1 MTIKSMDYALL
12 AQDSHNH
19 PATTAAADHVGLRR
33 GLALLVP
40 TTPDLSI
47 VFAVPPKTARVK
59 LLVRLSKHFLLTLWP
74 IEVGI
79 A

>member
-1 MTIKSMDYALL
+1 M
-12 AQDSHNH
+12 
-19 PATTAAADHVGLRR
+19 
-33 GLALLVP
+33 

-47 VFAVPPKTARVK
+47 VFAVPPKTAQVT
-59 LLVRLSKHFLLTLWP
+59 LLIRLSKHFLSTLWP